1 MSEQEFLAYLKNE
14 LHQYSL
20 ILDQNGARK
29 REKKQYIKGLM
40 TASRFFGVSFEAL
53 EAVVGTTL
61 KPQAGGMDSASR
73 EELLDIPTVIRKNI
87 PISKN

>member
-20 ILDQNGARK
+20 IPAQDGPRK

-53 EAVVGTTL
+53 EEVVGTTL
-61 KPQAGGMDSASR
+61 KPLDGGMDSTAR
-73 EELLDIPTVIRKNI
+73 EELLDIPTVIRKKI
-87 PISKN
+87 PISID